1 MGQQV
6 PAAADGESTNRPLGQ
21 LRELRNAG
29 VIVLAISK
37 QAVDTIFNP
46 SDESDNRCRRC
57 LDRMGER
64 PNLHR
69 AEKMLIS

>member
-29 VIVLAISK
+29 VIVLAIRK
-37 QAVDTIFNP
+37 QAGDTIFNP